1 MRNKGE
7 RWKATV
13 LALPSLFPPEGP
25 NWVAGSL
32 AVENVPIF
40 LS

>member
-1 MRNKGE
+1 MREKGG
-7 RWKATV
+7 RQ
-13 LALPSLFPPEGP
+13 LSALPSLLPPEGP
-25 NWVAGSL
+25 NWAAGSL